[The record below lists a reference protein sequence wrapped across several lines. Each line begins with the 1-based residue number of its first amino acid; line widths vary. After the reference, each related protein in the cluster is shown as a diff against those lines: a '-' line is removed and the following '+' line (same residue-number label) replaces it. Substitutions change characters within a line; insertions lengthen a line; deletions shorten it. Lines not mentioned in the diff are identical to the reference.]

1 MVRIICAPDSFK
13 GSISA
18 VDAASAMADG
28 ILAATPDAD
37 IDCCPVGDGG
47 EGTLAA
53 LLASVDGWTFTSRVR
68 GMLGGGIDVPVG
80 QFPSGNF
87 AYIESA
93 TAVGPDSSPD
103 GTRDVMAA
111 STFGIGELIERAC
124 INSPARVLLGLGGSA
139 TNDGGCGMAQALG
152 VRFFDASDN
161 WLEAPIG
168 GADLQ
173 RIHRVDVSQR
183 SKVIHNVPIVALC
196 DVNNVLTGPEGAARI
211 YGPQKGAAP
220 DDVARLDDGLANLA
234 CVIKRDLGIDVGSMP
249 GAGAA
254 GGLGAGLVAFADAT
268 IESGIGTVLAAV
280 DFGKRLNDA
289 SLCLTGEGRLDG
301 QSLFGKAC
309 MGVAGEAREATVPV
323 VALVGSTGPGAEDCL
338 AAGLTEIVVIG
349 AGLPAKESIS
359 NVAELLASA
368 AAAAAVKYQ
377 RNLSAS

>member
-1 MVRIICAPDSFK
+1 VKIICSPDSFK

-28 ILAATPDAD
+28 IFAAIPDAN

-53 LLASVDGWTFTSRVR
+53 LLESVDGWTFTCRVH
-68 GMLGGGIDVPVG
+68 GVLGGGVDVPVG

-87 AYIESA
+87 AYIETA
-93 TAVGPDSSPD
+93 TVVGPDSSPD
-103 GTRDVMAA
+103 GARDVMAA

-124 INSPARVLLGLGGSA
+124 INSPARVLIGLGGSA

-152 VRFFDASDN
+152 VRFFDASDK
-161 WLEAPIG
+161 WLEAPLG

-173 RIHRVDVSQR
+173 RIYRVDVSQR
-183 SKVIHNVPIVALC
+183 SNVIRDVPVVALC
-196 DVNNVLTGPEGAARI
+196 DVNNVLTGPDGAAKT
-211 YGPQKGAAP
+211 YGPQKGATP
-220 DDVARLDDGLANLA
+220 GDVARLDEGLANLA
-234 CVIKRDLGIDVGSMP
+234 GVIKRDLGIDVESMA

-268 IESGIGTVLAAV
+268 IESGIDTVLAAI
-280 DFGKRLNDA
+280 DFGKRLNDTD
-289 SLCLTGEGRLDG
+289 LCLTGEGRMDD

-309 MGVAGEAREATVPV
+309 MGVAGKAREANVPA

-338 AAGLTEIVVIG
+338 PVGLTEIVVIG
-349 AGLPAKESIS
+349 AGLPARESIS
-359 NVAELLASA
+359 NVAELLANA
-368 AAAAAVKYQ
+368 AAAAAVKYK
-377 RNLSAS
+377 RDLPGS